1 MRGQPPTEL
10 ILLRHAPAD
19 HGGALAGRRDVG
31 AILPDPGALIAL
43 RERLGARHVVAS
55 PALRCV
61 QTARALWPDLAIA
74 TDARL
79 WEQDFGDWEGVPF
92 AELPDLGALS
102 GADLARHTPPGGES
116 FADLCDRVT
125 PALQELAGRGGRI
138 AVMAHAGVV
147 RAALAVALGH
157 EASALAFRV
166 DPLSVTRMSV
176 LGGDAWSIGCVNEGG
191 VG

>member
-92 AELPDLGALS
+92 AELPDLGSLS
-102 GADLARHTPPGGES
+102 GADLARHKPPGGES
-116 FADLCDRVT
+116 FADLCGRVT

-157 EASALAFRV
+157 EAPALAFRV
-166 DPLSVTRMSV
+166 DPLSVTRLSV
-176 LGGDAWSIGCVNEGG
+176 LGGDGWAIGCVNEGG